1 MPPDFTSVRAVAVPP
16 HSAIAQAYA
25 TTHFADAYAVLL
37 PPEVNLGPEQLAR
50 CIMLNKP
57 PWVAAL
63 MKLRDGLVARLGLK
77 TASDL
82 TASGASGAVQ
92 RVGIFRIYSANATEI
107 VLGEDDKHLNFRL
120 SVLCSNHGTEQPQPQ
135 PLPQLEPQPRL
146 VTVSTVVHCHNA
158 LGRAYIF
165 AIAPFH
171 RAIVQASLRRAAR
184 SGWSSR

>member
-1 MPPDFTSVRAVAVPP
+1 MRPDFTSVRAVAVPP

-25 TTHFADAYAVLL
+25 TTHFADAYAVPL

-50 CIMLNKP
+50 CIMLNQP

-120 SVLCSNHGTEQPQPQ
+120 SVLCSEHGIEQPQ
-135 PLPQLEPQPRL
+135 PQLEPQPRL
-146 VTVSTVVHCHNA
+146 VTVSTVAYCHNA
-158 LGRAYIF
+158 FGRAYIF
-165 AIAPFH
+165 AIASFH